1 MKKVCLNLK
10 LQIALYI
17 LVLIF
22 PFNTSQTIVRKN
34 NLNIVFKNNSQKNVQ
49 EILIVKIKIIVKII
63 VVDMTQFFL

>member
-1 MKKVCLNLK
+1 MKKICLNLK

-22 PFNTSQTIVRKN
+22 PFITSQTIVRKN

-49 EILIVKIKIIVKII
+49 EILIVKIKIIVKI
-63 VVDMTQFFL
+63 MST

>member
-1 MKKVCLNLK
+1 MKKICLNLK

-22 PFNTSQTIVRKN
+22 PFITSQTIVRKN

>member
-1 MKKVCLNLK
+1 MKKICLNLK